1 MTRRL
6 GIVLLLLLIP
16 VLLAVL
22 PRPTQTDD
30 FELHKFTLNRLDDA
44 FYCEGA
50 TFGDISGD
58 GQQDAVAGPFW
69 YEGPTFEKK
78 HTFYETKS
86 YSIEGYSACFFSFV
100 YDFDGDN
107 HQDIL
112 VIGFPGEE
120 ASWYKNPGNLPGNA
134 SASALWERFI
144 IFEGVDNESPT
155 FGDITGDGLPEL
167 ILLHEGQY
175 GYAGPDWEAPHE
187 TWQFVP
193 VSEDRGL
200 TKYTHGLGY
209 GDVNGD
215 GKLDLL
221 EAKGWYE
228 QTSGPGLWTYHP
240 YEFAGGGAQMH
251 AYDFDD
257 DGDQD
262 VVTADTAHSWG
273 LAWHENLGNET
284 FKRHVIMGQSPADNP
299 YGVAFSQLHAVAL
312 VDMDNDG
319 VKDLLTGKRFWAHMG
334 KDPGGKEPPVI
345 YWFKTNRQEGG
356 GVDFIPYLVDDLT
369 GVGTQLVV
377 ADYNNDELPDFVIA
391 NKKGISV
398 YTHTKERVSEAEWA
412 AAQPVARPQSD

>member
-16 VLLAVL
+16 VLLAVF
-22 PRPTQTDD
+22 PRETQTDD
-30 FELHKFTLNRLDDA
+30 FELHQFTLNRLDNN

-50 TFGDISGD
+50 TFGDVSGD
-58 GQQDAVAGPFW
+58 GQIDVVAGPFW
-69 YEGPTFEKK
+69 YEGPAFEKR
-78 HTFYETKS
+78 HAFYEAKTH
-86 YSIEGYSACFFSFV
+86 SIEGYSACFFSFV
-100 YDFDGDN
+100 HDFDGDDL
-107 HQDIL
+107 QDIL

-120 ASWYKNPGNLPGNA
+120 ASWYKNPGSLSDD
-134 SASALWERFI
+134 SAGFWERFI
-144 IFEGVDNESPT
+144 VFEGVDNESPT

-175 GYAGPDWEAPHE
+175 GYASPDWTSPASP
-187 TWQFVP
+187 WQFVP

-215 GKLDLL
+215 GMLDLL

-228 QTSGPGLWTYHP
+228 QSEGAGLWTYHP
-240 YEFAGGGAQMH
+240 YEFAGGGSQMY
-251 AYDFDD
+251 AYDFDN

-262 VVTADTAHSWG
+262 IVTADTAHSWG
-273 LAWHENLGNET
+273 LAWHENLGEER
-284 FKRHVIMGQSPADNP
+284 FKRHVIMGRTPADNP
-299 YGVAFSQLHAVAL
+299 YGVAFSQLHAIAL

-319 VKDLLTGKRFWAHMG
+319 VKDIVTGKRFWAHMG
-334 KDPGGKEPPVI
+334 KDPGGNEPPVL
-345 YWFKTNRQEGG
+345 YWFKTKREEGG
-356 GVDFIPYLVDDLT
+356 VVDFIPYLLDDLT

-377 ADYNNDELPDFVIA
+377 ADYNEDMLPDLVIA

-398 YTHTKERVSEAEWA
+398 YTHTIARVSQEAWV
-412 AAQPVARPQSD
+412 AAQPVARTKSE